1 MAYRLVIIAS
11 LFSFADGLARAP
23 TKNLA
28 QIFKET
34 VASHEDGAFAATP
47 ITKRRV
53 AVVGAGGKAGSMVFG
68 AVQRAAQTFDAGLA
82 APRALCGAA
91 RGSRALNS
99 VLGSSFVLAFAGEDL
114 VKLTDFR
121 DDAKLEKSLEGC
133 ATVVAPARLRPAGA
147 VTGTEWTWD
156 LDVDVDE
163 SVADG
168 DDAVFGRV
176 ARVAAKLGAHV
187 IAVAS
192 PASAAGGT
200 KLRAKDALVSSTG
213 SGARRSAAESSAT
226 PAATRASCA
235 CGGAGGSATSSAD
248 RESTAASAARWT
260 SPGPTLS
267 ARSGAPTMTAAA
279 ASQQASARRPRAQTA
294 RVAASSLARHRPLL
308 RP

>member
-1 MAYRLVIIAS
+1 MAYRLALLVAS
-11 LFSFADGLARAP
+11 LASFANGLARAP
-23 TKNLA
+23 AKNLA

-53 AVVGAGGKAGSMVFG
+53 AVCGAGGKAGSMVFG

-121 DDAKLEKSLEGC
+121 DDAKLEKNLEGC

-156 LDVDVDE
+156 LDCDVDE

-192 PASAAGGT
+192 PASAAGVEAALAAAGAAHTVLVVGEVALT
-200 KLRAKDALVSSTG
+200 KGWYLDKGVQQVISCAPGVARDPGCVQAEDL
-213 SGARRSAAESSAT
+213 GAVVAY
-226 PAATRASCA
+226 AATCLDPAS
-235 CGGAGGSATSSAD
+235 S
-248 RESTAASAARWT
+248 RVL
-260 SPGPTLS
+260 TLS
-267 ARSGAPTMTAAA
+267 ASSDGYDDQEALARAINAGLRGVAPT
-279 ASQQASARRPRAQTA
+279 RP
-294 RVAASSLARHRPLL
+294 
-308 RP
+308 